1 MIRYEHPLN
10 ERIRTLMR
18 LEDVHARARVYV
30 ASDAPQDHHAALAS
44 LFEIADIAA
53 RADLK
58 TELLQELERQ
68 RQQLVP
74 LRANPRIETEALDA
88 LLAEIDAVGAQLLAP
103 SGKLGAHLRD
113 NEWLMAIKQRS
124 GIPGGVSEFDLPAYH
139 WWLHRDAESRRADL
153 AGWIEPFEPVI
164 AGLAIV
170 LRLLRENARS
180 SRHIAYRGVFQLM
193 LTTTKVAQLLRL
205 ALARDLACVPE
216 ISANKYA
223 LNIRFIG
230 VTGLDRGSVYD
241 RDVEFELAFCNL

>member
-18 LEDVHARARVYV
+18 LEDVYSRLSVY
-30 ASDAPQDHHAALAS
+30 AEGDLPQDHHAALAS

-68 RQQLVP
+68 RQVLGP

-88 LLAEIDAVGAQLLAP
+88 LLADIDSVTAQLLAT
-103 SGKLGAHLRD
+103 SGKLGAHLRE

-124 GIPGGVSEFDLPAYH
+124 GIPGGACEFDLPAYH
-139 WWLHRDAESRRADL
+139 WWLHRDAEARRAGL
-153 AGWIEPFEPVI
+153 RGGIEPFEPVL

-170 LRLLRENARS
+170 LRLLRENGRS
-180 SRHIAYRGVFQLM
+180 GRHIAYRGVFQLM
-193 LTTTKVAQLLRL
+193 LTTAKVAQLLRL
-205 ALARDLACVPE
+205 TVARDLACVPE

-230 VTGLDRGSVYD
+230 VTGMDRGTVYD